1 MAADGQEAL
10 HSTLDSDNP
19 EWYFEPTTSKKK
31 AAYAF
36 WREFLSKRWAMYF
49 LGLISVIITNLMQ
62 VLSSRSIG
70 WSLDFFTKDPLPTW
84 LVGTSQESTFTRLI
98 IFLLGIRVIV
108 FFGRWGWRMTFARQ
122 THFASAQLKS
132 KIWKH
137 AKYFNEHDLQTIF
150 TKGPM
155 MNASTSDVSS
165 ARFIFGF
172 TMVAITDV
180 AFLGIFTLWAML
192 EIHVTLTLVSLGT
205 LLFLPPAIRWLS
217 EREITRYVKAQDF
230 LSVFNDLSSQVI
242 STIRLQRMTQTGDFW
257 KGKLELAAKTYK
269 SLKLDAIK
277 TSLLFIPAFGFTSL
291 VSYAVLFTLG
301 LKYYFDGV
309 LTLGDFLAMQSLIFL
324 IQDPLF
330 ELGFIISEWRKG
342 IASLQRLMTVFLHG
356 QEEHLINDGQPLPE
370 KFGDVVISLKNVS
383 FAYQKSPLTIINDFN
398 LELKAGEKLGIVGPI
413 GTGKTTLVNLM
424 SGLERKIKS
433 GNISILGQSYNYYD
447 HSNLRASIAVVP
459 QKPFLF
465 AETIAQNIKMDI
477 ELTDEELWHVL
488 WVAGLD
494 EDVRNFEK
502 KLETPLGE
510 WGINLSGGQKQRL
523 TLARALARKPRILF
537 MDDCLSAVDTVT
549 EEKIL
554 SRLNKELKGL
564 TAVWVAHREST
575 LKYCDRIIHL
585 EEAAL

>member
-1 MAADGQEAL
+1 MAADGEAP

-19 EWYFEPTTSKKK
+19 EWFFEPNKEKRK

-36 WREFLSKRWAMYF
+36 WRRFVSKRWLMYV

-70 WSLDFFTKDPLPTW
+70 WSLDFFTKDPLPHW
-84 LVGTSQESTFTRLI
+84 LEGTSTESTFSRLI
-98 IFLLGIRVIV
+98 IFLLIIRILV

-122 THFASAQLKS
+122 THFASAELKR
-132 KIWKH
+132 KIWRH
-137 AKYFNEHDLQTIF
+137 AKYFGEHDLQTLF

-172 TMVAITDV
+172 TMVAVTDV
-180 AFLGIFTLWAML
+180 LFLGIFTVWAML
-192 EIHVTLTLVSLGT
+192 EIHVELTLVALGT
-205 LLFLPPAIRWLS
+205 LLFLPPAIKWLS
-217 EREITRYVKAQDF
+217 EREISRYIKAQDF

-257 KGKLELAAKTYK
+257 KRKLEDAADTYK
-269 SLKLDAIK
+269 GLRLHAVK

-309 LTLGDFLAMQSLIFL
+309 LSLGDFLAMQSLIFL

-342 IASLQRLMTVFLHG
+342 VASLQRLMTVYMHD
-356 QEEHLINDGQPLPE
+356 QEEHLIKDGESLPQE
-370 KFGDVVISLKNVS
+370 FSKTVISLKNLS
-383 FAYQKSPLTIINDFN
+383 FSYPKSTHSIIQNFD
-398 LELKAGEKLGIVGPI
+398 LDLKLGEKLGIVGPI
-413 GTGKTTLVNLM
+413 GTGKTTLVNIM
-424 SGLERKIKS
+424 SGLERNIQSGEVKILDH
-433 GNISILGQSYNYYD
+433 NYSYFD
-447 HSNLRASIAVVP
+447 HSNLRNSIAVVP

-465 AETIAQNIKMDI
+465 AETIGQNIKMDI
-477 ELTDEELWHVL
+477 ELSDKELWHVL

-494 EDVRNFEK
+494 EDIRGFEK
-502 KLETPLGE
+502 QLETPLGE

-523 TLARALARKPRILF
+523 TLARALARKPRVLF

-554 SRLNKELKGL
+554 TRLNQELKGL

-585 EEAAL
+585 NEVSS

>member
-1 MAADGQEAL
+1 MAADGESP

-19 EWYFEPTTSKKK
+19 EWFFEPNKVKRK

-36 WREFLSKRWAMYF
+36 WREFVSKRWLMYV
-49 LGLISVIITNLMQ
+49 LGLIAVVITNFMQ

-70 WSLDFFTKDPLPTW
+70 WSLDFFTKDPLPQW
-84 LVGTSQESTFTRLI
+84 LVGANTEATFSRLI
-98 IFLLGIRVIV
+98 IFLLIIRIV
-108 FFGRWGWRMTFARQ
+108 VFLGRWGWRMTFARQ
-122 THFASAQLKS
+122 THFASAELKR
-132 KIWKH
+132 KIWRH
-137 AKYFNEHDLQTIF
+137 AKYFGENDLQTLF

-180 AFLGIFTLWAML
+180 VFLGIFTIWAML
-192 EIHVTLTLVSLGT
+192 EIHVELTLVALGT
-205 LLFLPPAIRWLS
+205 LLFLPPAIKWLS
-217 EREITRYVKAQDF
+217 EREISRYIKAQDF

-242 STIRLQRMTQTGDFW
+242 STIRLQRMTQTGGFW
-257 KGKLELAAKTYK
+257 KSKLEDAAETYK
-269 SLKLDAIK
+269 SLRLNAVK

-309 LTLGDFLAMQSLIFL
+309 LSLGDFLAMQSLIFL

-342 IASLQRLMTVFLHG
+342 VSSLQRLMTVYLHD
-356 QEEHLINDGQPLPE
+356 QEEHLIRDGEKVPE
-370 KFGDVVISLKNVS
+370 ELSDTIISLKNIT
-383 FAYQKSPLTIINDFN
+383 FRYPKSHHAIIKGFDLN
-398 LELKAGEKLGIVGPI
+398 LKKGEKLGIVGPI
-413 GTGKTTLVNLM
+413 GTGKTTLINIM
-424 SGLERKIKS
+424 SGLERNIQS
-433 GNISILGQSYNYYD
+433 GEVSFLNQGYDYFDHADIRSSIS
-447 HSNLRASIAVVP
+447 VVP

-465 AETIAQNIKMDI
+465 AETISQNIQMDI
-477 ELTDEELWHVL
+477 SLSEEELWHVL

-494 EDVRNFEK
+494 EDIRGFEK
-502 KLETPLGE
+502 QLETPLGE

-523 TLARALARKPRILF
+523 TLARALARKPRVLF

-554 SRLNKELKGL
+554 NRLNKELKGL

-585 EEAAL
+585 DEVVQ